1 LFRRRH
7 PRRTALL
14 IGNLACNGLSTVST
28 AFKRKCH
35 FSSTDPFTYA
45 PKKTSGVTW
54 ERVLKAIRPWLVR
67 STGCC
72 YCCGSKFDRIRDN
85 TT

>member
-35 FSSTDPFTYA
+35 FSSTDPCLILSHLRPPWQWRFFA
-45 PKKTSGVTW
+45 NERAQATW
-54 ERVLKAIRPWLVR
+54 WLKCEFRSRV
-67 STGCC
+67 
-72 YCCGSKFDRIRDN
+72 
-85 TT
+85 